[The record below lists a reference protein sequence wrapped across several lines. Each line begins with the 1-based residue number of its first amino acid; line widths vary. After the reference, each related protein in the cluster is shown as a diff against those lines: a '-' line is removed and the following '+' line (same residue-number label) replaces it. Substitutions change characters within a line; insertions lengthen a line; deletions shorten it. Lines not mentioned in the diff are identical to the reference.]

1 MDDITRKGMYLIV
14 DIMIRA
20 FTNFILLIWFVKTT
34 ACKIMEVFY
43 FDHII

>member
-1 MDDITRKGMYLIV
+1 MDGITRKGMYLIV

-20 FTNFILLIWFVKTT
+20 FTNFILIWFVKTT